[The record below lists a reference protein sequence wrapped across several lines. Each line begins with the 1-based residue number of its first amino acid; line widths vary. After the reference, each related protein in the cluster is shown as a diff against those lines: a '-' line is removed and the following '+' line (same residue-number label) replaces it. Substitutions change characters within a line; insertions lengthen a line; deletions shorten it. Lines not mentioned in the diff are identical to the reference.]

1 MGQSPIDRDAL
12 LDLGRWLQA
21 QGYRF
26 TTPTPATHARVNAR
40 PDNAWARDVRGVL
53 GWSRPFREEAFADL
67 LARLQ
72 RAGIAERHG
81 DGWRSTLRAS
91 TLEGQLYFHSA
102 FPTDGEDDVFFGPD
116 TYRFVR
122 ALHCARPAHP
132 VRRIVDV
139 GSGAGPAAI
148 ALALRHPE
156 AAVLAADVNPQA
168 LLLAGVNAAL
178 AGAANVQTAHSDL
191 LGGVEGE
198 FDLIV
203 ANPPYMVDEDKRA
216 YRDGGDDLGA
226 GLSVNIAEQ
235 AARRLATGGTL
246 QLYTGSAIVDGRDA
260 LCERCARVLERAGL
274 AWTYDEIDPD
284 VFGEE
289 LERPAYARV
298 ERIAAVLLTAVR
310 RAPQ

>member
-1 MGQSPIDRDAL
+1 MSGSPIDAGAL
-12 LDLGRWLQA
+12 QDLGRWLLA

-40 PDNAWARDVRGVL
+40 LENAWAGDVRGVL
-53 GWSRPFREEAFADL
+53 GWSRRFREGTLGDL
-67 LARLQ
+67 PARLQ
-72 RAGIAERHG
+72 RAGVARRCG
-81 DGWRSTLRAS
+81 DGWRSALRAS
-91 TLEGQLYFHSA
+91 TLDDRLYFHSA
-102 FPTDGEDDVFFGPD
+102 YPTAGEHDVFFGPD

-122 ALHCARPAHP
+122 ALRHAQLDAP
-132 VRRIVDV
+132 VRRIVDI

-148 ALALRHPE
+148 ALALRHP
-156 AAVLAADVNPQA
+156 AAEVIAADLNPDA

-178 AGAANVQTAHSDL
+178 AGAANVRTARSDL
-191 LGGVEGE
+191 LDGVDGQ

-203 ANPPYMVDEDKRA
+203 ANPPYMVDEDGRD

-226 GLSVNIAEQ
+226 ALSVRIVDQ
-235 AARRLATGGTL
+235 AALRLATGGTL
-246 QLYTGSAIVDGRDA
+246 QLYTGSAIVDGRDI
-260 LCERCARVLERAGL
+260 LRERCAAVLERAGL

-298 ERIAAVLLTAVR
+298 ERIAAVLLTATN
-310 RAPQ
+310 RA